1 MGGIPL
7 DWLVN
12 VTSKGVRDTFSLSK
26 LPTLLITKTTSLPS
40 PRWNKFYDATQV
52 GKVLGI
58 DTEAKKFADNYFAF
72 TSKKSSKADL
82 LNVLVYND
90 GDLAPYLLGVRTDS
104 LENLKTLNGKFSLTI
119 NGTTKDIEVDLS
131 EANSYSDV
139 ATKLKEA
146 INLAGNDN
154 KAIDA
159 FTKANV
165 VFNTQT
171 SGFIISGG
179 ALGEGTTIST
189 ISAPT
194 SGTDISAG
202 LGLSEAN
209 GAVTF
214 DGRGAIPTFTQLLEL
229 IETKNGAY
237 FVVQFD
243 YALNDNELLEFCKWV
258 DSSNDRYLGI
268 VNSQDNTIIQNEGV
282 LSRYEGYNGMIFD
295 YAPDNRAIG
304 FTAGI
309 ISALDFSQNNGN
321 TNIAFNDATKFED
334 IAITTKQ
341 ELNILEA
348 NKANSILKFSQIGQS
363 QVWYGMGNIM
373 GTKTN
378 NANIYVC
385 NAYLKVQLQFALANM
400 FNSQSM
406 IGLRGGNNEAI
417 VFAYLNEVFL
427 KSVSA
432 GIIVEGAEL
441 TTTEREVLLSS
452 FKNGESAIE
461 QCQRQGYFYE
471 IGNIDITN
479 QTLHITTAYVANKP
493 IKQIVINNYILGA

>member
-12 VTSKGVRDTFSLSK
+12 VTSSGVRDTFSLSK

-40 PRWNKFYDATQV
+40 PQWNKFYDSTQV

-58 DTEAKKFADNYFAF
+58 DTEAKKFADNYFSF
-72 TSKKSSKADL
+72 TSKKSSRADL

-90 GDLAPYLLGVRTDS
+90 GDLAPYLLGTRADS
-104 LENLKTLNGKFSLTI
+104 LEKLKALNGKFSISI
-119 NGTTKDIEVDLS
+119 NGTVKDVEVDLS

-146 INLAGNDN
+146 INLAG
-154 KAIDA
+154 AGTIDA

-165 VFNTQT
+165 TFNTQT
-171 SGFIISGG
+171 SGFIVKGG
-179 ALGEGTTIST
+179 ALGEGATIST

-194 SGTDISAG
+194 SGTDISGG

-229 IETKNGAY
+229 IGTTNGDY
-237 FVVQFD
+237 FVIQFD

-258 DSSNDRYLGI
+258 DLSNDRYLGI

-282 LSRYEGYNGMIFD
+282 LSAYEAYNGVLFE
-295 YAPDNRAIG
+295 YSPNNSVLG
-304 FTAGI
+304 FSAGI
-309 ISALDFSQNNGN
+309 ISALDFSQSNGN
-321 TNIAFNDATKFED
+321 VNIAFNDATKFQD

-427 KSVSA
+427 KSVNA

-441 TTTEREVLLSS
+441 TTTERQVLLKT
-452 FKNGESAIE
+452 FKNGETAVT

-471 IGNIDITN
+471 ISGIDLKTQKLNII
-479 QTLHITTAYVANKP
+479 TAYVANKP

>member
-40 PRWNKFYDATQV
+40 PRWNKFYDSTQV
-52 GKVLGI
+52 GKALGI
-58 DTEAKKFADNYFAF
+58 DTEAKKFADNYFGF
-72 TSKKSSKADL
+72 ISKKSSKADL

-90 GDLAPYLLGVRTDS
+90 GDLAPYLLGARADS
-104 LENLKTLNGKFSLTI
+104 LEKLKMLNGKFSISI
-119 NGTTKDIEVDLS
+119 NGTPKDVEVDLTG
-131 EANSYSDV
+131 ANSYSDV

-146 INLAGNDN
+146 INLAGAGN
-154 KAIDA
+154 IDA

-165 VFNTQT
+165 TFNTQT
-171 SGFIISGG
+171 SGFIVSGG
-179 ALGEGTTIST
+179 ALGEGATIST

-229 IETKNGAY
+229 IETENGAY
-237 FVVQFD
+237 FAVQFD
-243 YALNDNELLEFCKWV
+243 YTLSENELLEFCKWV
-258 DSSNDRYLGI
+258 DLSNDRYLGI
-268 VNSQDNTIIQNEGV
+268 VNSQDTTIIQNEGV
-282 LSRYEGYNGMIFD
+282 LSRYEGYNGVIFD

-304 FTAGI
+304 FSAGI

-341 ELNILEA
+341 QLNTLEA

-385 NAYLKVQLQFALANM
+385 NAYFKIQLQFALANM
-400 FNSQSM
+400 FNAQAM
-406 IGLRGGNNEAI
+406 IGLRGSNNEAV

-427 KSVSA
+427 KSVNA
-432 GIIVEGAEL
+432 GIIVEGVEL
-441 TTTEREVLLSS
+441 TTTEREVLLSA
-452 FKNGESAIE
+452 FKNGESAIT

-471 IGNIDITN
+471 IGNIDITK